1 MSDRFSLAS
10 GLQCAECSE
19 RFELGPLVEG
29 CPACGAQLEVTYDH
43 GNFAKESWA
52 DPGCPGIWRFHDLLP
67 LASAEHIVSLG
78 EGGSPL
84 VLLPNVGVTGAKVWA
99 KLEGHN
105 PTGSFKDRLNSVV
118 ASTAALFG
126 KPPLVASSTGNHG
139 VSLAAYGAR
148 LGSST
153 AVLLDSGAS
162 ELTLNEIR
170 YFGATPFVAGG
181 TIDTLGLMAK
191 LWRDHDWLPSI
202 RNFPRPP
209 ERRVANPFGIE
220 GYKTIAYEIVEDLGG
235 RAPESVFVPAGG
247 GDGISGIWRGFVDLY
262 KTDQI
267 ADLPRL
273 YACQAAAACSL
284 VAAYETEAREVATVE
299 AGPSIALSIIDGR
312 SGDHGLRAVRDS
324 GGAAIAISDEE
335 IREAIEIGSRNGIFM
350 DPASAASIAGYL
362 KFSAAAQ
369 SPPSTAVCVI
379 TASGY
384 RWPNALGPAA
394 ASTCENVWDDPDAII
409 AALAQ

>member
-19 RFELGPLVEG
+19 RFELEPLVEG

-43 GNFAKESWA
+43 GDFKKESWA
-52 DPGCPGIWRFHDLLP
+52 RPGRAGIWRFHQLLP
-67 LASAEHIVSLG
+67 LESAEHVVSLG
-78 EGGSPL
+78 EGGTPL
-84 VLLPNVGVTGAKVWA
+84 ALLPDAGVAGAKVWA

-148 LGSST
+148 LGSSA

-162 ELTLNEIR
+162 ELTINEIR
-170 YFGATPFVAGG
+170 YFGATPFFVSGS
-181 TIDTLGLMAK
+181 IDTLGLMAK
-191 LWRDHDWLPSI
+191 LWRDHGRLPSI

-220 GYKTIAYEIVEDLGG
+220 GYKTIAYEIAEDLGG
-235 RAPESVFVPAGG
+235 RAPESVFVPTGG
-247 GDGISGIWRGFVDLY
+247 GDGISGIWRGFVDLH
-262 KTDQI
+262 KTGQI
-267 ADLPRL
+267 DELPRL

-284 VAAYETEAREVATVE
+284 VAAYETEAREVRTVE

-324 GGAAIAISDEE
+324 GGAAIAISDDE
-335 IREAIEIGSRNGIFM
+335 IRGAVEIGSRNGIFM

-384 RWPNALGPAA
+384 RWPNAFGPGGL
-394 ASTCENVWDDPDAII
+394 TRCETVWDDADAIV
-409 AALAQ
+409 AALAR

>member
-10 GLQCAECSE
+10 GLQCAECTQ
-19 RFELGPLVEG
+19 RFEIEPLVEG
-29 CPACGAQLEVTYDH
+29 CPSCGAQLEVSYDH
-43 GNFAKESWA
+43 HNFNKESWA
-52 DPGCPGIWRFHDLLP
+52 DPDCAGIWRFHDLLP
-67 LASAEHIVSLG
+67 LTSAEHVVSLG

-84 VLLPNVGVTGAKVWA
+84 ARLRDAGVAGAKVWA

-126 KPPLVASSTGNHG
+126 KPPLVAASTGNHG

-148 LGSST
+148 LGSGA
-153 AVLLDSGAS
+153 AVLLDRGAS

-170 YFGATPFVAGG
+170 YFKATPFVAGG
-181 TIDTLGLMAK
+181 SIDTLGLMAK
-191 LWRDHDWLPSI
+191 LWRDYGWLPSI

-235 RAPESVFVPAGG
+235 RASESVFVPVGG
-247 GDGISGIWRGFVDLY
+247 GDGIAGIWRGFVDLH
-262 KTDQI
+262 KTGQI
-267 ADLPRL
+267 AELPKL
-273 YACQAAAACSL
+273 YACQAEAACSL
-284 VAAYETEAREVATVE
+284 VAAHETGARQVQTVE

-324 GGAAIAISDEE
+324 GGAAIAISDKE
-335 IREAIEIGSRNGIFM
+335 IRGALEIGSRNGIFM
-350 DPASAASIAGYL
+350 DPASAASIAGYM

-384 RWPNALGPAA
+384 RWPNALDPEAR
-394 ASTCENVWDDPDAII
+394 STHETVWDDPDAIV
-409 AALAQ
+409 AALTR